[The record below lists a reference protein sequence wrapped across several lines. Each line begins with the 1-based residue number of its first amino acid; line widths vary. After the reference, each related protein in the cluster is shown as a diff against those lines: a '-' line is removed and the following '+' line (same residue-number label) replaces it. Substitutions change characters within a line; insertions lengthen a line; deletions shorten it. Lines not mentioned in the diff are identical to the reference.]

1 MCGLCGIA
9 ARPGGPQPDGATL
22 RRMNASIAHRGP
34 DADGFH
40 EAGGVALGQRRLSI
54 IDVAGGDNPLYD
66 RERRLALM
74 YNGEIYNHVALR
86 RELEAAGCRPL
97 SHSDAEVVLH
107 GYRTWGLVPMLRRLR
122 GMYAFALHDLER
134 GELHLARDPFG
145 IKPMHLA
152 VGPQGLVFGSE
163 VKAVLAG
170 LDRRPRLDHRA
181 LFQCATL
188 GFVLSPRTIWE
199 GIECLPPGGWATW
212 KDGALSR
219 GRHFDLRWE
228 PGREAAD
235 PEALWS
241 HLSAAVS
248 SHLMSEVPLGAFLS
262 GGVDSSAV
270 VAAMAGAAGGG
281 AGGGAEGGHGVDA
294 ICVGILGG
302 GLDERRY
309 AREVASGLGVRL
321 HEETAEPDVADLLPR
336 LVAHLDAPFTDTSA
350 APTWLLCAAARRHV
364 TVALSGDG
372 GDENFAGY
380 RRTRYDVL
388 EQRWRARLPAPL
400 RRGVLGPLGRAWPA
414 GPRVPGPL
422 RAGTLL
428 GNLARDWLGA
438 YVNSMARVRETAARE
453 LLRPGLV
460 DEAPLRA
467 DFEPAAARCAELDP
481 LHRVLAMDF
490 LTWLP
495 DDILVKADRMS
506 MAHGLEVR
514 VPMLDTDFVAWAAGL
529 PASARLARGRGKV
542 LLRQAL
548 ATRVPSTVLERRKQ
562 GFHLPVADWLKG
574 ALRPRLEGLLAEP
587 SGPVFEL
594 LRRER
599 CAELAA
605 EHEGGRADRSTE
617 LWFLLVL
624 DTFLRQ
630 TAA

>member
-1 MCGLCGIA
+1 MCGICGIA
-9 ARPGGPQPDGATL
+9 ARPGAPQPPGATL
-22 RRMNASIAHRGP
+22 RRMAASIAHRGP

-40 EAGGVALGQRRLSI
+40 EAQGMALAQRRLSI

-66 RERRLALM
+66 RQRRLALM
-74 YNGEIYNHVALR
+74 YNGEIYNHLELR

-97 SHSDAEVVLH
+97 SRSDGEIVLH
-107 GYRTWGLVPMLRRLR
+107 GYRTWGLVPMLKRLR
-122 GMYAFALHDLER
+122 GMYAFALHDLDR
-134 GELHLARDPFG
+134 NELHLARDPFG
-145 IKPMHLA
+145 IKPMHVH
-152 VGPQGLVFGSE
+152 VGPQGLLFGSE

-170 LDRRPRLDHRA
+170 LESRPRLDTRA

-199 GIECLPPGGWATW
+199 GIESLPPGGWVTW
-212 KDGALSR
+212 SDGRLQR
-219 GRHFDLRWE
+219 GRHFDLAWE
-228 PGREAAD
+228 PGRERAD

-241 HLSAAVS
+241 RLSAAVS

-270 VAAMAGAAGGG
+270 VAAMAGVSGGG
-281 AGGGAEGGHGVDA
+281 AAGGHGVDA

-302 GLDERRY
+302 GLDERPY
-309 AREVASGLGVRL
+309 AREVASELGVRL
-321 HEETAEPDVADLLPR
+321 HEETVQADVADLMPR
-336 LVAHLDAPFTDTSA
+336 LVAHLDAPFADTSA

-388 EQRWRARLPAPL
+388 EQRWRARLPGPL
-400 RRGVLGPLGRAWPA
+400 RRGLLGPLGRAWPT
-414 GPRVPGPL
+414 GTGVPRPL

-428 GNLARDWLGA
+428 GNLAQDWLGA
-438 YVNSMARVRETAARE
+438 YVTSLSRVREPVARE
-453 LLRPGLV
+453 LLQPGVV
-460 DEAPLRA
+460 DATPLRA
-467 DFEPAAARCAELDP
+467 DFEAHAARYAALDP

-490 LTWLP
+490 ATWLP
-495 DDILVKADRMS
+495 DDILVKGDRMS

-514 VPMLDTDFVAWAAGL
+514 VPLLDTDFVSWAAGL
-529 PASARLARGRGKV
+529 PAAARLAHGQGKV

-548 ATRVPSTVLERRKQ
+548 ATRVPPAVLARRKQ
-562 GFHLPVADWLKG
+562 GFHLPVGQWLRG
-574 ALRPRLEGLLAEP
+574 ELRPRLDAVLGERSGAVFGLLQH
-587 SGPVFEL
+587 
-594 LRRER
+594 ER
-599 CAELAA
+599 CTALVA
-605 EHEGGRADRSTE
+605 EHAAGTADRSTE

-630 TAA
+630 HAA